1 MKALLLIA
9 FLITYLAALSAAE
22 RADGRTH

>member
-1 MKALLLIA
+1 MKALLIVA
-9 FLITYLAALSAAE
+9 FLVTYLAALSAAE

>member
-1 MKALLLIA
+1 MKALLIVA
-9 FLITYLAALSAAE
+9 FLVTYVAALSAAE

>member
-9 FLITYLAALSAAE
+9 FLVTYIAALSAAE
-22 RADGRTH
+22 RADGRGR

>member
-9 FLITYLAALSAAE
+9 FLVTYLAALSAAE
-22 RADGRTH
+22 RSDGRTH

>member
-9 FLITYLAALSAAE
+9 FLVSYLAALSAAE
-22 RADGRTH
+22 RADGRCR

>member
-9 FLITYLAALSAAE
+9 FLVTYLAALSAAE
-22 RADGRTH
+22 RADGRSR

>member
-1 MKALLLIA
+1 MKALLIVA
-9 FLITYLAALSAAE
+9 FLVSYLAALSAAE